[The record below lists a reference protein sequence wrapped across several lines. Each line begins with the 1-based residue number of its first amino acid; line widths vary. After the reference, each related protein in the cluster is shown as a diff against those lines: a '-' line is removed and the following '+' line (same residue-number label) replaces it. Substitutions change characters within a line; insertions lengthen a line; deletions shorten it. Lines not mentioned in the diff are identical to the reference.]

1 MVMVDMICLELALAF
16 VIVATLAA
24 VAANSASRT
33 VRDVASKT
41 VNGSITAALV
51 SAALA
56 VLFLY
61 WPPTS
66 TVGSPP
72 QQHAQ
77 NSSGPEGTRPGE
89 ALGTR

>member
-1 MVMVDMICLELALAF
+1 MVDMICLELALAF

-24 VAANSASRT
+24 VATNSASRT
-33 VRDVASKT
+33 VRDVASTT

>member
-1 MVMVDMICLELALAF
+1 MVDMICLELALAF

-24 VAANSASRT
+24 VATNSASRT
-33 VRDVASKT
+33 VRDVASTT

-61 WPPTS
+61 WPPAS

-72 QQHAQ
+72 QRHAQ
-77 NSSGPEGTRPGE
+77 NSSETSGRITTGD

>member
-1 MVMVDMICLELALAF
+1 

-24 VAANSASRT
+24 VATNSASRT
-33 VRDVASKT
+33 VRDVASTT

>member
-1 MVMVDMICLELALAF
+1 MVDDMICLELALAF

-24 VAANSASRT
+24 VATNSASRT

-61 WPPTS
+61 FQRS
-66 TVGSPP
+66 KL
-72 QQHAQ
+72 
-77 NSSGPEGTRPGE
+77 SGVIWQIFADDRNGGPI
-89 ALGTR
+89 LGLPDC